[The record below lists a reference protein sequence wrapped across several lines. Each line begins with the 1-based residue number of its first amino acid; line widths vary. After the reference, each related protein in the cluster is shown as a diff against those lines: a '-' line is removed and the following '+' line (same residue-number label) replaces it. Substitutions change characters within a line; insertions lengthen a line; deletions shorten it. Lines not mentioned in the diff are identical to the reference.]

1 MRNVRFLSFAIVLC
15 LLLSM
20 VPCGVYAAEQ
30 SGICGAN
37 LVWNYD
43 ASSKRLTVSGK
54 MKNCNFIIGSSWS
67 DIKDV
72 KTVEIKDGVTEIG
85 GSAFQNMSSIES
97 VLIADTVTK
106 TGDSAFS
113 GCTALENITIENGV
127 EEIQDSAFP
136 GCTALEEL
144 VIPDSVVKIG
154 KIIMYAYIGSYMSSL
169 KSITV
174 GSGNSA
180 YASDNGVLYDKAQS
194 QLFFT
199 RPQSLTRN
207 THFLP
212 RSAHRIQRAAPQK
225 AMAAAM
231 SALLHIMC
239 RAERKSLP
247 QVLTETVFLRT
258 QKRHCPE
265 HQCRN

>member
-1 MRNVRFLSFAIVLC
+1 MLRFTAV
-15 LLLSM
+15 LLLK
-20 VPCGVYAAEQ
+20 PWIFQGT
-30 SGICGAN
+30 
-37 LVWNYD
+37 
-43 ASSKRLTVSGK
+43 RLRK
-54 MKNCNFIIGSSWS
+54 
-67 DIKDV
+67 
-72 KTVEIKDGVTEIG
+72 
-85 GSAFQNMSSIES
+85 SIQCRYWRRRFGNP
-97 VLIADTVTK
+97 L
-106 TGDSAFS
+106 
-113 GCTALENITIENGV
+113 
-127 EEIQDSAFP
+127 
-136 GCTALEEL
+136 
-144 VIPDSVVKIG
+144 VVKIG
-154 KIIMYAYIGSYMSSL
+154 KIIMYAYIGSYMYSL

-225 AMAAAM
+225 ARAAAM

-265 HQCRN
+265 HQCRNWRSAAMRLRWKSLSGTTICRLMQRFPKR